1 MPSEAVKATILLLDE
16 LCEVCGYDRG
26 RKPVYAKEV
35 VAVIKPIWLSSEQPC
50 GKRLKELLP
59 IWLPH
64 FERREG
70 DLSKAL
76 RRSVLAAS
84 AATLDRLLSPYRSA
98 HPKRWRAPK
107 PGTLI
112 KAQVPVRTDN
122 HDITEPGS
130 IEADSVAH
138 CGDITE
144 PGVSIKGLSRM
155 ALN

>member
-1 MPSEAVKATILLLDE
+1 M
-16 LCEVCGYDRG
+16 
-26 RKPVYAKEV
+26 YAREV

-64 FERREG
+64 YERREG
-70 DLSKAL
+70 SLSKTL
-76 RRSVLAAS
+76 RRSVLASS
-84 AATLDRLLSPYRSA
+84 AATLDRLLSLYRSA

-122 HDITEPGS
+122 HDIVEPGS
-130 IEADSVAH
+130 IEAAAFWATW
-138 CGDITE
+138 CGD
-144 PGVSIKGLSRM
+144 
-155 ALN
+155 

>member
-35 VAVIKPIWLSSEQPC
+35 VAVIK
-50 GKRLKELLP
+50 P